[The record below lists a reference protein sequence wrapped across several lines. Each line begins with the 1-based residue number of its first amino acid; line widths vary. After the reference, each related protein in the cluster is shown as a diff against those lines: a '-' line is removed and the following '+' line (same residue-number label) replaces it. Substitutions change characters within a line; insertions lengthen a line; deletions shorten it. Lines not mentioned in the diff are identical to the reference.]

1 MTDVVRMNDDKKSI
15 IWDLW
20 KSGHPMSTIARM
32 VNKPPATVFSFLRYH
47 GGIKPRSRIR
57 SPIAL
62 TLKDREEISRGLA
75 ANQSLRSIA
84 RALHRSPSTISREVN
99 RNGGINR
106 YRALD
111 ADWATWKRA
120 KRPKTYLLAQY
131 PKLHRLVTAKLRDNW
146 SPEQIAGWLKLA
158 YPDDVN
164 LRVSHETIYKSLFI
178 QTRGLFCKELRSH
191 LRTRRKFRHARNHKA
206 GSRGQI
212 VDGISI
218 SERPPEIEDRALP
231 GHWEG
236 DLIRGTGNSHIAT
249 VVERQSRFTVLVKVD
264 GKSTQNVVTALSK
277 QMGNLPR
284 LLQQSLTWDRGLE
297 LAAHTQFTIETNMD
311 VYFCDPGSPWQRGT
325 NENTNGLLRQY
336 FPKGTSLSRYSQSQL
351 NKIASQL
358 NNRPRKTL
366 GFHTPADKL
375 DEVLQ

>member
-47 GGIKPRSRIR
+47 GGIKPRSRTR